1 MVGWRGG
8 GVGGGEE
15 DAGLNWPELKLWRQ
29 MGKDGN
35 DAGCDGVDLSLSLAA
50 SSRSQHMRVL
60 ATLLYAGPALSVER
74 FILSIHPLQL
84 SHQSP
89 INLPSN
95 SPSSQP
101 LIPSVSPS
109 SQPSLKSINPSINQ
123 SIDQPRQSIRQS
135 VHQSNSIISRS
146 ID

>member
-1 MVGWRGG
+1 MGWWDG
-8 GVGGGEE
+8 GVAGWEGGRE

-29 MGKDGN
+29 MGTDGN

-89 INLPSN
+89 IN
-95 SPSSQP
+95 QP
-101 LIPSVSPS
+101 VKPA
-109 SQPSLKSINPSINQ
+109 INPTSQSVKPATSQINQ
-123 SIDQPRQSIRQS
+123 SI
-135 VHQSNSIISRS
+135 VHQSIHRPTPPIDPPVSPSIKFNH
-146 ID
+146 